1 MKKNSNGIKIVII
14 GVILAVLV
22 VGYFYYLSNK
32 TKETKEEVVESTL
45 VQATLVRDLDKNY
58 PPTPKEVVKYFNEL
72 ARCLYNEKYTDDEFN
87 ELAIKVMGLYD
98 DELNANNPLIQYLE
112 DLKKDISGFKALD
125 QSISSYSL
133 PASTEVEFFDEGDS
147 SCARLYCNY
156 NIRKGTAKFYSDVV
170 FILRQDENKR
180 WKILG
185 WEESKN

>member
-1 MKKNSNGIKIVII
+1 MKNSNGVKIVII
-14 GVILAVLV
+14 GVILAALV

-32 TKETKEEVVESTL
+32 TKDTKEENVESTL

-58 PPTPKEVVKYFNEL
+58 PPSPKEVVKYFNEL
-72 ARCLYNEKYTDDEFN
+72 SRCLYNEKYSADEFDQ
-87 ELAIKVMGLYD
+87 LAIKAMGLYD
-98 DELNANNPLIQYLE
+98 DELNANNPLDQYFE
-112 DLKKDISGFKALD
+112 DLKNDISAFKALD

-133 PASTEVEFFDEGDS
+133 PASTEVEFFTEGDS

-156 NIRKGTAKFYSDVV
+156 NIRKGTTKFYSDVV

>member
-1 MKKNSNGIKIVII
+1 MKKSSGIKIVVM
-14 GVILAVLV
+14 GVVLAALV

-32 TKETKEEVVESTL
+32 TNETKEENVESTL
-45 VQATLVRDLDKNY
+45 VQATLIRDLDKNY

-72 ARCLYNEKYTDDEFN
+72 SRCLYNEKYTDDEFT

-98 DELNANNPLIQYLE
+98 DELVANNPLIQYLD
-112 DLKKDISGFKALD
+112 DLEKDISGFKTLD
-125 QSISSYSL
+125 QSILSYSL

-180 WKILG
+180 RKILG
-185 WEESKN
+185 WEESK